1 MTSERPF
8 AASIVIPLFNKVEYT
23 AECLA
28 SIAEHTDPALYE
40 VVLVDNGSTD
50 ATGTLLDQLDGDV
63 QIVRNPTNLGFA
75 RGCNQGAEAA
85 RGRHLVFCNNDV
97 EARDGWL
104 EPLLTILDDEPDVA
118 IVGARLL
125 FPDGTVQHAG
135 VRTVLAQG
143 RIEVT
148 HFPYGVPP
156 VRETRRDL
164 DAVTGALM
172 AVRRSFFESV
182 GGFCTD
188 YWNGHEDVDLCLT
201 ARSQGL
207 RVVYEPRSTLV
218 HHESK
223 SGPERF
229 VAADE
234 NAALFTQ
241 RWGGRYVPEFVADD
255 DGTNAHPNPR
265 RKDGAFV
272 PAPNGS
278 SPAGLSR
285 SGDT

>member
-1 MTSERPF
+1 MTSRQPSAAPF
-8 AASIVIPLFNKVEYT
+8 AASLIIPLFNKVAYT
-23 AECLA
+23 AECLT

-50 ATGTLLDQLDGDV
+50 ATGDLLDQLGGDV
-63 QIVRNPTNLGFA
+63 RTVRNPTNLGFA

-85 RGRHLVFCNNDV
+85 SGRHLVFCNNDV
-97 EARDGWL
+97 EARPGWL

-125 FPDGTVQHAG
+125 FPDGTVQHGG
-135 VRTVLAQG
+135 VRTVLMADG
-143 RIEVT
+143 GLLAT
-148 HFPYGVPP
+148 HHPYGVPP

-172 AVRRSFFESV
+172 AVRREFFESV
-182 GGFCTD
+182 GGFSTG
-188 YWNGHEDVDLCLT
+188 YWNGMEDIDLCLT
-201 ARSQGL
+201 ARSRGL

-229 VAADE
+229 AATDE
-234 NAALFTQ
+234 NEALFVQ
-241 RWGGRYVPEFVADD
+241 RWGDRYVPEFLADAQM
-255 DGTNAHPNPR
+255 NARPNPAR
-265 RKDGAFV
+265 RDGAF
-272 PAPNGS
+272 
-278 SPAGLSR
+278 
-285 SGDT
+285 TTT